1 MYGLAREGFLTSVSG
16 FDWTSSAM
24 QLAFVTSSYSPDY
37 TTDQYLS
44 VISGGYIIAQ
54 SGSFSSQSS
63 ALGTANAANETVSS
77 VSGAQFA
84 YVTLYSF
91 ITNAAASPLV
101 MNIDTAT
108 GLPCTPNGGNIV
120 VQWDTGTNK
129 IFTLCHEV
137 DYISKG
143 AWATIREGVHMLF
156 DRTYTGKV
164 WYGVPTLQQLAPTD
178 EQAAKQAA
186 WEERQIKAR
195 EIEKRFGG
203 RIPVLN

>member
-24 QLAFVTSSYSPDY
+24 QLAFVTSSYTPDY
-37 TTDQYLS
+37 ATDQYLS